1 MAAVTERGGQRR
13 SRLHLV
19 VHLLVVIFLADVVK
33 NGNISS
39 ILLHLVSRRIG
50 KLMKDGIDLATET
63 GLREMSHQE
72 VRVGIIVVI
81 ENSSLEVCFIVS
93 SVLEN
98 RIKPGLYYQMDI
110 LLLHLLM
117 IVVMGL
123 VYLTEM

>member
-19 VHLLVVIFLADVVK
+19 VRLLVVIFLADVA

-50 KLMKDGIDLATET
+50 KLMRDGIELVTET

-72 VRVGIIVVI
+72 VPVGIIVVI
-81 ENSSLEVCFIVS
+81 ENSSLEVCFLFLLWIIV
-93 SVLEN
+93 
-98 RIKPGLYYQMDI
+98 D
-110 LLLHLLM
+110 
-117 IVVMGL
+117 
-123 VYLTEM
+123 

>member
-19 VHLLVVIFLADVVK
+19 VRLLVVIFLADVA

-50 KLMKDGIDLATET
+50 KLMRDGIELVTET

-81 ENSSLEVCFIVS
+81 ENSSLEVCFLFLLWIIV
-93 SVLEN
+93 
-98 RIKPGLYYQMDI
+98 D
-110 LLLHLLM
+110 
-117 IVVMGL
+117 
-123 VYLTEM
+123 

>member
-50 KLMKDGIDLATET
+50 KLMKDGIDLAI